1 MKTLSTAKLAETVKR
16 RREEEGLTQEELGNL
31 TDTFLL
37 LGKSPD
43 DFGYRVSVSKE
54 DIDEFEDFFGK
65 NHHEG

>member
-43 DFGYRVSVSKE
+43 DFGYKVSVSKE
-54 DIDEFEDFFGK
+54 D
-65 NHHEG
+65 